1 MKKFKDLGCILLV
14 DDDNLTNYIHSKA
27 IERSDIDVHVH
38 ATQSAK
44 EALEFLKHADNSSVS
59 DGVPRPGIIFLD
71 VNMPGM
77 NGWDFMEEYRLLT
90 AEQKARIV
98 VVMLTTSLNP
108 EDESR
113 ALSNKD
119 IIRFMNKPLK
129 PEMINEIASQFFEVD
144 NSED

>member
-1 MKKFKDLGCILLV
+1 MKKFKDLGCVLLV

-38 ATQSAK
+38 ATQSAR
-44 EALEFLKHADNSSVS
+44 EALEFLRHSGSAA
-59 DGVPRPGIIFLD
+59 GTEEPRPGIIFLD

-77 NGWDFMEEYRLLT
+77 NGWDFMEEYRLLSE
-90 AEQKARIV
+90 EQKARIV
-98 VVMLTTSLNP
+98 IVMLTTSLNP

-113 ALSNKD
+113 AIANKD

-129 PEMINEIASQFFEVD
+129 PEMINEIASQYFEL
-144 NSED
+144 EK